1 MGDELFKRYLEAFE
15 EDAPVSIRL
24 NPAIA
29 ENKVFSQQF
38 QATERVPWCRDGY
51 YLPKRPAFTFDPLLH
66 AGRYYVQEAA
76 SMFLDH
82 VLHHLHHPSPIT
94 HHPSPTT
101 HHLPPITHHP
111 SNVLDLCAAPGGK
124 STIILSHLPEGSTFV
139 SNEPNP
145 KRAQILSENLQK
157 WQLSG
162 LKVKSEKL
170 KVFVSNGF
178 PKDVRRAKIAFDMIL
193 CDVPCSGEGMF
204 RKDAD
209 SIGEWSVE
217 NVEKCWRLQR
227 EIVEDAWAM
236 LRAGGHLI
244 YSTCTLNTKENEE
257 NVRWMMEQFD
267 AEPVVIPV
275 EADWCITGSLLP
287 DFSAPVYRFIPGVT
301 RGEGLF
307 MAVLKKKGETEAKTE
322 KKQASLSNL
331 KLISNDF
338 LNEID
343 EALRQQA
350 PIVSLTYE
358 QAIQYL
364 RREAIVLPSDTPRG
378 IVVVAFEGHTLGL
391 AKNVGNRANNLYP
404 KEWRIKST
412 HIPKEYEA
420 IFRHS

>member
-1 MGDELFKRYLEAFE
+1 MGDELFERYLEAFE

-24 NPAIA
+24 NPASA
-29 ENKVFSQQF
+29 ENEAFSQQF

-82 VLHHLHHPSPIT
+82 VLHHLHHPSPTT
-94 HHPSPTT
+94 HHPSST
-101 HHLPPITHHP
+101 THHP

-157 WQLSG
+157 WQLTAVNSSF
-162 LKVKSEKL
+162 LLPRSSFLVKITNNYPRDFRKSKL
-170 KVFVSNGF
+170 T
-178 PKDVRRAKIAFDMIL
+178 FDLIL

-209 SIGEWSVE
+209 SIGEWSAE

-227 EIVEDAWAM
+227 EIVADAWAC
-236 LRAGGHLI
+236 LRDGGHLI

-257 NVRWMMEQFD
+257 NVRWMMEEFD
-267 AEPVVIPV
+267 AEAVAIPI
-275 EADWCITGSLLP
+275 ETDWHIIGSLLP
-287 DFSAPVYRFIPGVT
+287 HFTAPVYRFIPGVT

-307 MAVLKKKGETEAKTE
+307 MAVLRKKGDEKSKKIDLSKTT
-322 KKQASLSNL
+322 L
-331 KLISNDF
+331 KIIPNDF
-338 LNEID
+338 LD
-343 EALRQQA
+343 AVAEAIAHDA
-350 PIVSLTYE
+350 PTVNLSYE

-364 RREAIVLPSDTPRG
+364 RREAIVLPSETPRG
-378 IVVVAFEGHTLGL
+378 IVVVAFEGHPLGL
-391 AKNVGNRANNLYP
+391 AKNIGTRANNLYP

-412 HIPKEYEA
+412 HIPEKYEA
-420 IFRHS
+420 IFRHP

>member
-1 MGDELFKRYLEAFE
+1 MGDKLFERYLEAFE

-24 NPAIA
+24 NPASA
-29 ENKVFSQQF
+29 ENEVFSPQF
-38 QATERVPWCRDGY
+38 QATERVPWCQDGY

-66 AGRYYVQEAA
+66 AGCYYVQEAA

-82 VLHHLHHPSPIT
+82 VLQHLHHP
-94 HHPSPTT
+94 
-101 HHLPPITHHP
+101 PPITHHP

-162 LKVKSEKL
+162 LRHSELKVKSEKL
-170 KVFVSNGF
+170 RVFVSNGF

-275 EADWCITGSLLP
+275 EADWGITGSLLP

-307 MAVLKKKGETEAKTE
+307 MAVLKKKGEMEAKTE

-350 PIVSLTYE
+350 PIVGLTYE

-378 IVVVAFEGHTLGL
+378 IVVIAFEGHTLGL
-391 AKNVGNRANNLYP
+391 AKNVGSRANNLYP

>member
-1 MGDELFKRYLEAFE
+1 
-15 EDAPVSIRL
+15 
-24 NPAIA
+24 
-29 ENKVFSQQF
+29 
-38 QATERVPWCRDGY
+38 
-51 YLPKRPAFTFDPLLH
+51 
-66 AGRYYVQEAA
+66 
-76 SMFLDH
+76 MFLDH
-82 VLHHLHHPSPIT
+82 VLHHLHHPSPT
-94 HHPSPTT
+94 
-101 HHLPPITHHP
+101 THHP

-157 WQLSG
+157 WQLSD

-275 EADWCITGSLLP
+275 EADWGITGSLLP

-307 MAVLKKKGETEAKTE
+307 MAVLKKKGEMEAKTE

-350 PIVSLTYE
+350 PIVSLSYE

-378 IVVVAFEGHTLGL
+378 IVVVAFEGLTLGL
-391 AKNVGNRANNLYP
+391 AKNIGSRANNLYP